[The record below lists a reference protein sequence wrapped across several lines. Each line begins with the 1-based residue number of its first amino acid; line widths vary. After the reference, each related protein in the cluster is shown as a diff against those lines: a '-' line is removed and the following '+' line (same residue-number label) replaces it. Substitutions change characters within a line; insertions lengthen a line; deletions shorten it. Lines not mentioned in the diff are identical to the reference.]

1 MSTPNTIADLFVQI
15 LNIDR
20 TKVSIDNG
28 TITVTQNGQSISLP
42 TQGNTTIR
50 SSISR
55 F

>member
-20 TKVSIDNG
+20 TTTKIDNG
-28 TITVTQNGQSISLP
+28 TLTVTQNGQSISLP
-42 TQGNTTIR
+42 VQGNTTIR
-50 SSISR
+50 SSISQ